1 MGLKCLCR
9 RAVLA
14 AALFVCCAGFAVPLP
29 GIAAE
34 SKRPITEKDLL
45 KFNWVA
51 DPRLSPDG
59 ARVVYVRVS
68 VDEKKDTYTTS
79 LWQVATATGEARPL
93 STGARDSSPRW
104 SPDGKTLAFL
114 RSAEKDG
121 KSEPPQIHLLS
132 LDGGEARAL
141 TDLPKGAGGISWSPD
156 SRRIAFTSS
165 TKNEDIAEKQKKNE
179 DDKPKKSDVRVI
191 KRAIYRFNGA
201 GYLEEDRPGHIWI
214 VDLPTDPAA
223 PPPAAKQITKGEF
236 EEDAPAWSPDGT
248 RLYFTSDRTR
258 EAYYEPV
265 DTDIY
270 TVSAGGGEISRVVN
284 IDGPIGTFALSPDGR
299 RIAFVGFVNAKPE
312 YSYTQ
317 PDLFVADLSPGA
329 APKNLTAD
337 YDFDAGDGIGGDQRA
352 PRAAADYRPV
362 WSGDGRSIVIATA
375 ERGRA
380 NLKRFDAADGRASDV
395 TTGDHEIAEYTAT
408 PDGSRFAGVISRPT
422 EVGDIYLLSLG
433 ASPRRLTRGNAPL
446 FDTLQT
452 SAPEEINYPS
462 FDGQTIQGWL
472 FKPPGFEAG
481 KKYPLILNIHGG
493 PHIAWGYTFFH
504 EVQWMAAKGYVVL
517 YTNPRGSTGYGQK
530 FGNSIQFN
538 YPGDDAK
545 DLMAGVDYL
554 LARGYVDA
562 NRLGVTGGSGGGVLT
577 NWLVG
582 HTDRFKAAVSQRSI
596 ADWTSWWYTADFTLF
611 TPTWF
616 RGAPWREEA
625 DFKARSPMTYVEK
638 IKTPLMLIEGEADLR
653 TPPGAGGEQLF
664 RALKYLK
671 RPVVMVQFPGENHDL
686 SRTGKPSYRIER
698 LQHIV
703 GWFDKYLQGVPKP
716 EYDLPAA
723 GPVRQEAP

>member
-1 MGLKCLCR
+1 MGLKSLCR
-9 RAVLA
+9 RAALA
-14 AALFVCCAGFAVPLP
+14 ATVLVCYAGFAVPTA

-34 SKRPITEKDLL
+34 SRRPITEKDLL
-45 KFNWVA
+45 KFSWVA

-59 ARVVYVRVS
+59 ARVAYVRVS

-79 LWQVATATGEARPL
+79 LWQVSTATGEARPL
-93 STGARDSSPRW
+93 STGPRDSSPRW

-121 KSEPPQIHLLS
+121 KPEPPQIYLLS
-132 LDGGEARAL
+132 LEGGEARAL

-165 TKNEDIAEKQKKNE
+165 TKDEDIKKSGE
-179 DDKPKKSDVRVI
+179 GDKPKKSDVRVI
-191 KRAIYRFNGA
+191 KRAVYRLNGA
-201 GYLEEDRPGHIWI
+201 GYLETDRPDHIWM
-214 VDLPTDPAA
+214 VEVPTDAAA
-223 PPPAAKQITKGEF
+223 PPPAAKQITQGEF
-236 EEDAPAWSPDGT
+236 EEESPVWSPDSSQ
-248 RLYFTSDRTR
+248 LYFISDRAR
-258 EAYYEPV
+258 EAYYQPA
-265 DTDIY
+265 DGDIY
-270 TVSAGGGEISRVVN
+270 AVSANGGPIRRVVD
-284 IDGPIGTFALSPDGR
+284 IDGPIFGAFALSPDGR
-299 RIAFVGFVNAKPE
+299 RIACVGFVNGKPE
-312 YSYTQ
+312 YSHTQ
-317 PDLFVADLSPGA
+317 PDLFVADLSSGA
-329 APKNLTAD
+329 APRNLTAD
-337 YDFDAGDGIGGDQRA
+337 YDFDIGDGIGGDQRA
-352 PRAAADYRPV
+352 PRATSGYRPV
-362 WSGDGRSIVIATA
+362 WSADSRSIMIASA

-380 NLKRFDAADGRASDV
+380 NLKRFDAASGQASDV

-408 PDGSRFAGVISRPT
+408 PDGSRFAAVISQPS
-422 EVGDIYLLSLG
+422 EVGELYLLAQG
-433 ASPRRLTRGNAPL
+433 APPRRLTRGNSEL
-446 FDTLQT
+446 FDTLQI

-462 FDGQTIQGWL
+462 FDGQKIQGWV

-517 YTNPRGSTGYGQK
+517 YTNPRGSTSYGQK

-545 DLMAGVDYL
+545 DLLAGVDYL
-554 LARGYVDA
+554 LGRGYVDA

-582 HTDRFKAAVSQRSI
+582 QTDRFKAAVSQRSI
-596 ADWTSWWYTADFTLF
+596 ADWASWWYTADFTLF

-625 DFKARSPMTYVEK
+625 DFKARSPLTYVEK

-686 SRTGKPSYRIER
+686 SRTGKPSHRIER

-716 EYDLPAA
+716 EYDLPPA
-723 GPVRQEAP
+723 GAVRQEAP